1 MKSAVIL
8 SLTLLLLFSTC
19 FAAGSQSRMLTESEM
34 EHLAG
39 SGWCGFFTG
48 VETGLTVGAFA
59 AAFIPG
65 GQPFAVGAGVAILVI
80 KTSVTFAC

>member
-1 MKSAVIL
+1 MKKAACL
-8 SLTLLLLFSTC
+8 TLTLLMVFSTC
-19 FAAGSQSRMLTESEM
+19 LAGGSTSRMLTDSEM
-34 EHLAG
+34 ELLTG

-48 VETGLTVGAFA
+48 VETGLTIGAFA